1 MTLETIVIEN
11 IKRIRKEKKI
21 SQEMLAEA
29 CETSTSYIGLM
40 ETYRNIPKLSTIER
54 IAEALNVPAIELFR
68 ESTENQKKSS
78 PPEKSKS
85 SKSLATR
92 LKREII
98 ASMEKELDE
107 ILKMV

>member
-1 MTLETIVIEN
+1 MSLEKIVIEN

-29 CETSTSYIGLM
+29 CDTSTSYIGLM

-68 ESTENQKKSS
+68 DDTENKTDNQA
-78 PPEKSKS
+78 EKSKTLVAS
-85 SKSLATR
+85 

-98 ASMEKELDE
+98 SSMEKELDE
-107 ILKMV
+107 ILKRL

>member
-29 CETSTSYIGLM
+29 CETSTSYIGLL

-85 SKSLATR
+85 LVTR

>member
-1 MTLETIVIEN
+1 MNLERTVIDN
-11 IKRIRKEKKI
+11 IRRIRKEKGI
-21 SQEMLAEA
+21 SQEKLAELCDTA
-29 CETSTSYIGLM
+29 TSYIGRL
-40 ETYRNIPKLSTIER
+40 EIYGAEPRLSTIER

-68 ESTENQKKSS
+68 ESTENQKKSTAA
-78 PPEKSKS
+78 EKSKA